1 MTLEMQ
7 TFGAAVVAL
16 LKIEAFTSVLHTV
29 EEVESGRLMKM
40 S

>member
-16 LKIEAFTSVLHTV
+16 LKIEAFTSVLHIKV
-29 EEVESGRLMKM
+29 DSGRLMNM